1 MKFLFIVLLVWG
13 GMHAYV
19 WAHVRTHAALQT
31 RWALLLGGGMLLLMA
46 APFLGMILT
55 RTGHPAVGRPV
66 EIAGMVWAG
75 VFFLLFSLSLI
86 HGVYNGVVAVAG
98 LLAPAVRAARLSGP
112 RVLTGELALVALVSG
127 YSVFEARHIVVEHV
141 RIETK
146 KLPADLERVR
156 IVQICDV
163 HLGTIVGRRRLGRIV
178 ELVRQAGPD
187 LLVSTGDLVDA
198 DMGDCVELA
207 DMLAS
212 LRAPLGKYAVTGN
225 HEYYAGLA
233 ESVAFTR
240 RAGFTLLS
248 NEAARVCEGLSLA
261 GVDDETARRWHSS
274 EGAPWDEQKV
284 LDRTADGDY
293 VVLLKHRPLVEPDS
307 VPLMD
312 LQLSGH
318 THRGQIFPF
327 TLLVAAYYEYGHGLV
342 ELAPQKHLYTSR
354 GTGTWGPPMR
364 FLNPPEI
371 TIIDIVS
378 AATSSGL
385 ASRTCL
391 SQMDNAEITVPQ
403 VGSSDLSRTDY
414 GG

>member
-1 MKFLFIVLLVWG
+1 M
-13 GMHAYV
+13 
-19 WAHVRTHAALQT
+19 
-31 RWALLLGGGMLLLMA
+31 
-46 APFLGMILT
+46 
-55 RTGHPAVGRPV
+55 
-66 EIAGMVWAG
+66 
-75 VFFLLFSLSLI
+75 
-86 HGVYNGVVAVAG
+86 
-98 LLAPAVRAARLSGP
+98 
-112 RVLTGELALVALVSG
+112 
-127 YSVFEARHIVVEHV
+127 
-141 RIETK
+141 
-146 KLPADLERVR
+146 
-156 IVQICDV
+156 
-163 HLGTIVGRRRLGRIV
+163 
-178 ELVRQAGPD
+178 
-187 LLVSTGDLVDA
+187 
-198 DMGDCVELA
+198 
-207 DMLAS
+207 
-212 LRAPLGKYAVTGN
+212 
-225 HEYYAGLA
+225 
-233 ESVAFTR
+233 
-240 RAGFTLLS
+240 
-248 NEAARVCEGLSLA
+248 
-261 GVDDETARRWHSS
+261 DDETARRWHSS